1 MSHDDFTGHL
11 ERYLEEYPGS
21 TPLPE
26 HVRDAV
32 RARLP
37 STRQQRFVVSNQAVG
52 MALATAAVVAALVLG
67 ITFTRGDGVGDPA
80 PTTPLA
86 TAAPTS
92 SRPPMSVVAGSL
104 DPGTYTAGDP
114 FTLDV
119 TFTVPDG
126 WQGRIAGPYLVE
138 LRPVDYLG
146 GISFSMFDLVAAD
159 PCHLLDEGYVDP
171 TPGPAVDDLE
181 TALTNMRG
189 IEVTDRADVT
199 VDGYSGAGLT
209 ISAPDSFAG
218 CNLPADGYVLW
229 RLPLDF
235 THTVQPGE
243 RNRVSI
249 LDVDGQRLVI
259 AIREPVG
266 TTDEQRAEAQAIF
279 DSIQIEGP

>member
-1 MSHDDFTGHL
+1 MTHDDFTDHL

-37 STRQQRFVVSNQAVG
+37 STRQRRIVAGNQWVRI
-52 MALATAAVVAALVLG
+52 ALASAAVAAVVIVG
-67 ITFTRGDGVGDPA
+67 ITFIRDGAVGDPA
-80 PTTPLA
+80 PGTPRA

-92 SRPPMSVVAGSL
+92 SRPPLSVVTGSL
-104 DPGTYTAGDP
+104 EPGTYVAGDP
-114 FTLDV
+114 FTLEV

-126 WQGRIAGPYLVE
+126 WQGRIAGPYLVD
-138 LRPVDYLG
+138 LGWIDKPG

-171 TPGPAVDDLE
+171 TPGPAVEDLV
-181 TALTNMRG
+181 TALTNMPG
-189 IEVTDRADVT
+189 IEVTDLADVT
-199 VDGYSGAGLT
+199 VDGYRGTRLT
-209 ISAPDSFAG
+209 ISAPDTFAG
-218 CNLPADGYVLW
+218 CDLPADGYVLW

-235 THTVQPGE
+235 THTVATGE
-243 RNRVSI
+243 RNRVWI
-249 LDVDGQRLVI
+249 LDVDGERLVI
-259 AIREPVG
+259 AIREPPG
-266 TTDEQRAEAQAIF
+266 TTEEQRAEAQAIF